1 MGLMGLDGLWWFDGP
16 LVGFDRYLGFDGPLV
31 GFDAFYG
38 PYRILMELLGL
49 NGFLMGLNGPL
60 VYFRDPYSL
69 ILGSGLIL

>member
-1 MGLMGLDGLWWFDGP
+1 MGLMGLDGLWW
-16 LVGFDRYLGFDGPLV
+16 FDGPLV

>member
-1 MGLMGLDGLWWFDGP
+1 MDLMGLDGF
-16 LVGFDRYLGFDGPLV
+16 LVGFDEYLVLDGPLV